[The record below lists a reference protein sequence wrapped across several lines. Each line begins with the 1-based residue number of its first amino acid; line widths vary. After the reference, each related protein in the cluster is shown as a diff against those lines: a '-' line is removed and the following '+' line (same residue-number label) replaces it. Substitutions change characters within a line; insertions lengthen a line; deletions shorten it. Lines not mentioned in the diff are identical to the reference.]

1 MKTSCFV
8 NSCAIMPA
16 PTIRI
21 LIITLKSVYANI
33 CFACI
38 FLSSWSLSKIKSVLR
53 KQTAVMFYYCNILLS
68 VIETQQS
75 KFIKQ
80 RTVPDQKLSSAAVE
94 LVSGPPPLCKIN
106 LLITSA

>member
-1 MKTSCFV
+1 
-8 NSCAIMPA
+8 
-16 PTIRI
+16 
-21 LIITLKSVYANI
+21 
-33 CFACI
+33 
-38 FLSSWSLSKIKSVLR
+38 
-53 KQTAVMFYYCNILLS
+53 MFYYCNILLS

-80 RTVPDQKLSSAAVE
+80 RTVPDQKLPSAAVE